1 VLPQNLLYFIPLAGL
16 GVAAFSVFWDRLT
29 DARDR
34 SAGRLWTLLLA
45 YGGTLLS
52 GIVLYRV
59 ATALPDN
66 VLVGQGVGSVV
77 APAPALWGVFLGFLF
92 SAVCLTVAWL
102 SPAPPP
108 PDPYWRARA
117 RVPA

>member
-1 VLPQNLLYFIPLAGL
+1 VLPQNLLYLIPLAGL

-52 GIVLYRV
+52 GFVLYRV
-59 ATALPDN
+59 ATALPEN

-117 RVPA
+117 PA